1 MTKKQTAVQWLVDNI
16 LVKIEDHFN
25 EDFIFD
31 LSQPP
36 KIRYYNAFIDST
48 DLFEYVNKAIE
59 MEKEQTIEFAM
70 HLHKVDMS
78 KTGTDILMDEAE
90 QYYNKTYGKI

>member
-1 MTKKQTAVQWLVDNI
+1 MTKKQTAVQWLVEQI
-16 LVKIEDHFN
+16 LVEMEDYFN

-36 KIRYYNAFIDST
+36 EISYYNAFIDST
-48 DLFEYVNKAIE
+48 DLSEYVNKAIE
-59 MEKEQTIEFAM
+59 MEKKQTIEFAM

-90 QYYNKTYGKI
+90 QYYNETYEK